1 MKEGVMNDSKDT
13 RPGSGVDTQP
23 DSLGESKLKT
33 LASPPCIQE
42 KKKWRRMTISVDTAT
57 MEAGLTGEETIPGGE
72 EERRMELKASKL
84 ESRVERFAETE
95 CISARK
101 ERIKGRKEGA
111 LEGKETLISRKAKI
125 ATHLDEKVMLRKE
138 EYERKMG
145 EMEEHRKVH
154 VDNSRHIEEKKTIM
168 GGKERIR
175 GRKEAMI
182 VGKEEGSKALNHSG
196 KEQNNI
202 NHYMIV

>member
-1 MKEGVMNDSKDT
+1 MKEGVMNYSKDT
-13 RPGSGVDTQP
+13 KPGPGVNTQP

-57 MEAGLTGEETIPGGE
+57 LEAGLEETIPGGE

-84 ESRVERFAETE
+84 ESRVEHLAETE
-95 CISARK
+95 CIPARK

-125 ATHLDEKVMLRKE
+125 ATHLDEKVMIRKE

-145 EMEEHRKVH
+145 EMEEHRKGNVE
-154 VDNSRHIEEKKTIM
+154 NSRHLEEKRTIM

-175 GRKEAMI
+175 GRKEVMI
-182 VGKEEGSKALNHSG
+182 VGKEIGSKALNHSG

-202 NHYMIV
+202 NH